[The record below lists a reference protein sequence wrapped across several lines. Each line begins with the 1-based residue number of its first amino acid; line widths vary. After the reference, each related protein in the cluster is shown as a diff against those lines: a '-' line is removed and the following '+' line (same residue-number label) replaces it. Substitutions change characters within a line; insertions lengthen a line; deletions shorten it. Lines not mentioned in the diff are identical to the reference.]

1 MKEARKIV
9 RFIMGFVIGIFL
21 FITVFQLAL
30 LFSVKF
36 NNAQGIQNAKNA
48 AYTMYNEGL
57 AKYGYAYDKIMI
69 NSPEEEDRE
78 IAFNSGIKYV
88 TYPDLLQVEVSDYS
102 KTIKYDG
109 TFKSYDKIVL
119 DGYYIEIL
127 VDREHV
133 GDITYYE
140 YRQAIDWKTIIKNS
154 MIYAGILLMAYIVMI
169 GIFIMVEHVKTMQKK
184 RKKDNDSKQEET
196 RKSKADNN
204 KTTTKKAKKKK

>member
-1 MKEARKIV
+1 MKEARKTV
-9 RFIMGFVIGIFL
+9 RFIIGFVIGIFL
-21 FITVFQLAL
+21 LITVLQLAV
-30 LFSVKF
+30 LFAVKYS
-36 NNAQGIQNAKNA
+36 NAQGIQNAKNA

-88 TYPDLLQVEVSDYS
+88 TYPDLLQIEVSDYS

-109 TFKSYDKIVL
+109 TFKSYNKIIN
-119 DGYYIEIL
+119 GYYVEIL
-127 VDREHV
+127 VDREHI

-140 YRQAIDWKTIIKNS
+140 YRQAIDWKTIIKNG
-154 MIYAGILLMAYIVMI
+154 MIPAGILLIAYIVMI
-169 GIFIMVEHVKTMQKK
+169 CVYIIVDDIKETIQKK
-184 RKKDNDSKQEET
+184 RKKHNDSKQEET
-196 RKSKADNN
+196 SESKTDHN